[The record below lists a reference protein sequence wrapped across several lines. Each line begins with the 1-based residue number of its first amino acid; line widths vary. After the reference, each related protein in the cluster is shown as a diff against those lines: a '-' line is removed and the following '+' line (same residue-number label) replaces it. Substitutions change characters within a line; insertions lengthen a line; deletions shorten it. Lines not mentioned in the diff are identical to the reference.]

1 MKAREVWY
9 QHKAQDMYN
18 LYAAIKGCL
27 KYPTRLEEHLF
38 IVNKL
43 GTRLLTVL
51 FALVAVI
58 EDNFMPVLAAR

>member
-1 MKAREVWY
+1 
-9 QHKAQDMYN
+9 MYN

-27 KYPTRLEEHLF
+27 KYPTRQEEHLF

-51 FALVAVI
+51 FALAAII
-58 EDNFMPVLAAR
+58 EDNFMPVLTAR